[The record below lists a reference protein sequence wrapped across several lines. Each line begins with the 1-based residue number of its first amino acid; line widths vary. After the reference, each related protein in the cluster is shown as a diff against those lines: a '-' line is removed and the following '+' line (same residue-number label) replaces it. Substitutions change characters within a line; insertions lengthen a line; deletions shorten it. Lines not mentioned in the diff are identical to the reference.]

1 MTADRP
7 RRCGPTVDTVGAP
20 GPGPTASA
28 HTAVAAGPAVAAGTA
43 VTRHRPTGATGTT
56 GTTGTAGLPRVALTP
71 VASRLAEGEGI

>member
-1 MTADRP
+1 MSTDPAGTAIAA
-7 RRCGPTVDTVGAP
+7 TTA
-20 GPGPTASA
+20 GPTASA